1 MYIPAPARS
10 QALATQPVT
19 QLAPQVSTRPS
30 YRPSLDANPPRV
42 DRLDP
47 TPASR
52 PCLAAGLTLRRTIPE
67 SQRTLMLSRAR
78 YLNEA
83 DRTFLTQ
90 LLADGRTCR
99 ELAAIAQLNI
109 PITGPASRANVT
121 LLTRQARN
129 TARLMQRRFI
139 RLANRLLHPT
149 FAYLITHLRD
159 MPPTRARLCTL
170 HFMHGLSIRD
180 TARAMNLPYCTVR
193 HICQVT
199 LAKAEALAAATPAT
213 RTSMPE
219 SPTHH
224 PGTS

>member
-1 MYIPAPARS
+1 MYIPTRARFQS
-10 QALATQPVT
+10 QPLTQS
-19 QLAPQVSTRPS
+19 STRS
-30 YRPSLDANPPRV
+30 TYISRLAANPPVV
-42 DRLDP
+42 DHLDS
-47 TPASR
+47 TPVSR
-52 PCLAAGLTLRRTIPE
+52 RSLTQGLTLRRTISE
-67 SQRTLMLSRAR
+67 AQRTLMLSRAR
-78 YLNEA
+78 YLNES

-99 ELAAIAQLNI
+99 ELAAISQLNI

-170 HFMHGLSIRD
+170 HFMHGLSVRD
-180 TARAMNLPYCTVR
+180 TARIMNLPYCTVR

-199 LAKAEALAAATPAT
+199 NAMAEALAAAPPPRTAT
-213 RTSMPE
+213 GPHASLTQDRTN
-219 SPTHH
+219 
-224 PGTS
+224 